1 MGLTGACW
9 PASQSCTIGKERKT
23 SHIKVSLKMVR
34 SRQSESSIDPGE
46 TEDAGKEENKGPG
59 PEAGQGGCEKQ
70 NTLVRGKT

>member
-1 MGLTGACW
+1 
-9 PASQSCTIGKERKT
+9 
-23 SHIKVSLKMVR
+23 MVR